1 MGGAA
6 AAVNSSW
13 VELHASRGTETSHH
27 KLLMR
32 LSVVAADILVFI
44 PAAFM
49 FSSPSQRTVVT
60 LLSYPGLIIIDHGHF
75 QYNGISLGLALA
87 AVALLTRGR
96 HLLGAA
102 LFVAA
107 LNYKQMELYHALPFF
122 FYLLG
127 VCRQQRTVTQKL
139 VKLVTIGVTVIVTF
153 ALIWAPF
160 LQLGPAS
167 VVQVLRRIF
176 PFDRGLF
183 EDKVANFW
191 CAADVVLKLRQRL
204 AIPALA
210 RLCLGTTLLLS
221 LPTNIHLFLHPTQ
234 RNFVLSLV
242 NTSLIFFLFSFQ
254 VHEKSILLAAVPLC
268 LLTYTEDARATVTR
282 TVLPWLLTIS
292 TFSMLPL
299 LAKDGLLLPG
309 LALSVLHLTV
319 TDNLEAL
326 SSIGR
331 ERPRSVSGSAPAP
344 APLPRVT
351 LADSVL
357 TASARA
363 SLLGC
368 CVLVVV
374 SEAVSPPAQYPFL
387 WPLLVC
393 VYSAGHFLLA
403 LGYFHYLQ
411 FSAAGEGGTKG
422 AKKKTN

>member
-1 MGGAA
+1 
-6 AAVNSSW
+6 
-13 VELHASRGTETSHH
+13 
-27 KLLMR
+27 
-32 LSVVAADILVFI
+32 
-44 PAAFM
+44 
-49 FSSPSQRTVVT
+49 
-60 LLSYPGLIIIDHGHF
+60 
-75 QYNGISLGLALA
+75 
-87 AVALLTRGR
+87 
-96 HLLGAA
+96 
-102 LFVAA
+102 
-107 LNYKQMELYHALPFF
+107 ME
-122 FYLLG
+122 
-127 VCRQQRTVTQKL
+127 
-139 VKLVTIGVTVIVTF
+139 TIGVTVIVTF
-153 ALIWAPF
+153 AVIWAPW
-160 LQLGPAS
+160 LVLGPAS
-167 VVQVLRRIF
+167 VVQVLTRIF

-210 RLCLGTTLLLS
+210 RLCVATTLLLS
-221 LPTNIHLFLHPTQ
+221 LPSNIHLFLQPTQ

-268 LLTYTEDARATVTR
+268 LLTYTEDARAAVTR
-282 TVLPWLLTIS
+282 TVLPWLLTIT

-351 LADSVL
+351 LADSL
-357 TASARA
+357 ITISARA

-368 CVLVVV
+368 CLLVVV

-411 FSAAGEGGTKG
+411 FSAAGEGGTGKKG